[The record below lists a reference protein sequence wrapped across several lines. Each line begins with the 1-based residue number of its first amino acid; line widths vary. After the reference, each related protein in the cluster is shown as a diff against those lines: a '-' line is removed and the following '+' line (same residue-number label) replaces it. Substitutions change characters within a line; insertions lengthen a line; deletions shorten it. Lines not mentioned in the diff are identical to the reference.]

1 MVQEKS
7 DKPPEIEIDGEAIEV
22 LQLNKPFTY
31 LGKPLTVAGEL
42 QSQPNDLL
50 QKYKELLSN
59 IENRLSPIA
68 LKIEALECIAMA
80 NIQHHFANT
89 YINDETINEFDK
101 ALTSFLRRI
110 FALNHSTTVRSMF
123 LKKHVGGIGIR
134 KPSIVY
140 RTTRF
145 CYLFKM
151 LNHQDENLR
160 FIARNSLEID
170 FNKRGIKRSTARNN
184 FLGYACKANGDL
196 ETNIQG
202 GFDLI
207 SDWSHLH
214 YIAVKLGL
222 RLTWEHPENQN
233 L

>member
-1 MVQEKS
+1 M
-7 DKPPEIEIDGEAIEV
+7 
-22 LQLNKPFTY
+22 
-31 LGKPLTVAGEL
+31 
-42 QSQPNDLL
+42 L
-50 QKYKELLSN
+50 QKYKKLLSK
-59 IENRLSPIA
+59 IEKSFLPIA

-101 ALTSFLRRI
+101 ALTSLLRRI
-110 FALNHSTTVRSMF
+110 FALNHSTTVSLMF

-145 CYLFKM
+145 CHLFKI

-196 ETNIQG
+196 EANLRG
-202 GFDLI
+202 GFGLI
-207 SDWSHLH
+207 SDWLHL
-214 YIAVKLGL
+214 YQTV
-222 RLTWEHPENQN
+222 
-233 L
+233 